1 MTDYT
6 AVPTEELE
14 NWQEAREQEMLNK
27 CIKENVARK
36 EQAHM
41 AGQARKEQAHMAGQ
55 ARIRELERLEQQRM
69 AEIRKLAWMAFGWV
83 AGCTALVI
91 LAHVGAVAGWVMQV
105 GTTTLSLVLGY
116 TGGQLVR

>member
-6 AVPTEELE
+6 AVPTEELK

-27 CIKENVARK
+27 CIRENRAR
-36 EQAHM
+36 Q
-41 AGQARKEQAHMAGQ
+41 EQAHMAGQ

-69 AEIRKLAWMAFGWV
+69 AEIWKLAWMAFSWV
-83 AGCTALVI
+83 VGCTVLVI
-91 LAHVGAVAGWVMQV
+91 LAHVGAVTGWVMQV